1 MEIREKT
8 TFTAVATVA
17 AMTILSF
24 AVGCGRASDPAA
36 APTQTASPSPVPS
49 EAAAQAPPLPPAVQI
64 LSPEYQE
71 AYRLLPEGEWARKFY
86 AQQFAEPQPSE
97 WAAMDDTPPTS
108 PESPPELGPAAEFQ
122 LTQVLRDQDMQEWL
136 RGKVRELDAGSAR
149 EFEAAGTEE
158 ERLGVFKRMVE
169 NERITAPMLEIEI
182 VSEWQYRLLGDMTE
196 EEIEGALDRERRH
209 IETTDALAHLSW
221 KDRIARTVEIQVCEF
236 LMWDVA
242 GEHELGAV
250 ITDGEC
256 DVDAVV
262 RIARRALESSG
273 GKPVPTEDEYRER
286 VESHE
291 RFLRGEFAPAPEATP
306 TLDS

>member
-1 MEIREKT
+1 MEMREKT

-97 WAAMDDTPPTS
+97 WAAMDDTPPAS

-122 LTQVLRDQDMQEWL
+122 LTRVLRDEDMQDWL
-136 RGKVRELDAGSAR
+136 LAKIRDLDAGSAQ

-169 NERITAPMLEIEI
+169 NERITPEMLEIEI

-242 GEHELGAV
+242 GEHDLGAV

-273 GKPVPTEDEYRER
+273 GNPVPTEDEYRER

-306 TLDS
+306 TFDS